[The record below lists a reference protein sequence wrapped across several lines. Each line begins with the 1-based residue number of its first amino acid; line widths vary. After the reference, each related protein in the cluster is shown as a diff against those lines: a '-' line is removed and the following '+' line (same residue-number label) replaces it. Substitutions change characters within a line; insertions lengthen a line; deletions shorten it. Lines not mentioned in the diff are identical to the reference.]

1 MISPGITQKEGMGII
16 SFDLDGTLVTDE
28 FSRTVWHQGM
38 PELYAEHYG
47 CGVDRAKE
55 LLLGEYDKVSDE
67 ALEWYDIQHWLRRFQ
82 LNADWQSLLAKFR
95 HYIRTYPEVNEV
107 LHQLS
112 RRYELMITSNA
123 AREFLNTEIEVAG
136 IAPYF
141 KHVVSATSDF
151 RKVKKDRDFYLE
163 LCRTFDVS
171 CSDVVHIGDHYRFD
185 YLVPCELGIK
195 SFFLDRS
202 GNRSGMFM
210 VGNLKEFVCR
220 LEA

>member
-1 MISPGITQKEGMGII
+1 MISSGITHKECMGII

-28 FSRTVWHQGM
+28 FSRTVWHQGI
-38 PELYAEHYG
+38 PELYAEQYG

-202 GNRSGMFM
+202 GNRTGPFM
-210 VGNLKEFVCR
+210 VGNLKEFVCS
-220 LEA
+220 LEE

>member
-1 MISPGITQKEGMGII
+1 LKGRGTLQKERMCII

-38 PELYAEHYG
+38 PELYAEQYG
-47 CGVDRAKE
+47 CGVDQAKE
-55 LLLGEYDKVSDE
+55 LLLGEYDKVGDD
-67 ALEWYDIQHWLRRFQ
+67 ALEWYDIQHWLSRFR

-95 HYIRTYPEVNEV
+95 HFIRTYPEVNEV

-123 AREFLNTEIEVAG
+123 AREFLNTEIEAAG

-163 LCRTFDVS
+163 LCRTLDVS

-202 GNRSGMFM
+202 GNRAGPFM

-220 LEA
+220 LEE